1 MVELMDVAGAPFT
14 VSLVRTL
21 VIGVDAVPATA
32 EPVSRTGLIA
42 AATVT
47 VSITLAQFAGVF
59 KSHNWYLTP
68 YIPGGVAAVVLIA
81 PVVVF
86 SVIPTGNTGPVESK
100 AMVELM
106 DVAGAPFT
114 VSLLRTLVIGVEATP
129 ATAEPISRTGLIAAV
144 TVIVTVALSQTAG
157 ITAGTIQIVY
167 PTV

>member
-1 MVELMDVAGAPFT
+1 MSFFCRCGKP
-14 VSLVRTL
+14 
-21 VIGVDAVPATA
+21 
-32 EPVSRTGLIA
+32 
-42 AATVT
+42 
-47 VSITLAQFAGVF
+47 AQFAGVF
-59 KSHNWYLTP
+59 KSHNRYLTL
-68 YIPGGVAAVVLIA
+68 YTPGGVAAVVLIA

-86 SVIPTGNTGPVESK
+86 NVIPTGNAGPVGSR

-114 VSLLRTLVIGVEATP
+114 VSLLRTLLIGVEATP
-129 ATAEPISRTGLIAAV
+129 ATAEPVSRTGFIAAV